1 MTDIEMFNDFKNKN
15 NIESDFATYD
25 YDDISLN
32 DILNGKK
39 TTEVS
44 LYDDYVANKEPL
56 PIKGDYAVV
65 CNEAGEAKA
74 IIKTVSV
81 NIVEY
86 AKVKDKGDLKAFA
99 AENGIK
105 LSNETLCVEEV
116 FEVAY
121 K

>member
-86 AKVKDKGDLKAFA
+86 AKVKEKGDLKAFA
-99 AENGIK
+99 DENGIK